1 MAGTA
6 TVTEPLGEVFREVM
20 AGVCTPVTVV
30 TTFTGGRPLGTTV
43 SAFASL
49 SMTPPMVVVSLDR
62 RSDLLA
68 ALGEGTRLG
77 VNVLG
82 SSQAALAGGFAR
94 KGVDKFGDVD
104 WHLESGVPRLGGS
117 PGWLACVVSRLV
129 GGGDH
134 VLILADVRR
143 AETEPGPPLTYHART
158 FGTHSPSPTD
168 RSTRESA

>member
-1 MAGTA
+1 MSEAATA
-6 TVTEPLGEVFREVM
+6 PHPLGDVFREVM

-30 TTFTGGRPLGTTV
+30 TTFSGGRPLGTTV

-49 SMTPPMVVVSLDR
+49 SMAPPMVVVSLDR

-82 SSQAALAGGFAR
+82 STQAELAGGFAR
-94 KGVDKFGDVD
+94 KGVDKFGGVD
-104 WHLESGVPRLGGS
+104 WHLESGAPRLDGS

-129 GGGDH
+129 DGGDH
-134 VLILADVRR
+134 VLVLADVRQ

-158 FGTHSPSPTD
+158 FGTHLAAV
-168 RSTRESA
+168 R